1 MEELL
6 RIANE
11 DEQAFSQ
18 LFHRYRDKIFAV
30 AFKLTDSST
39 MAGEVVQEV
48 FLKVWMRR
56 DTLAGIN
63 DPESYLFIMARNC
76 VFSSLK
82 KIARRQAI
90 ESDWQSFASA
100 SENST
105 ENKLETDEYTE
116 LLRQAVE
123 ALPLQQKQVYILSHE
138 EEMTRN
144 EIAELL
150 QISPETVKT
159 HLSRAVKTV
168 RAFFTSRLGITIC
181 FLLVFFLI

>member
-1 MEELL
+1 MEEMLK
-6 RIANE
+6 IANG
-11 DEQAFSQ
+11 DEQAFAR
-18 LFHRYRDKIFAV
+18 LFHRYRDKIYSV
-30 AFKLTDSST
+30 AFKLTDSSA

-56 DTLAGIN
+56 DTLAGVSN
-63 DPESYLFIMARNC
+63 PEGYLFIMARNC

-90 ESDWQSFASA
+90 ESDWQSLANEF
-100 SENST
+100 ENST
-105 ENKLETDEYTE
+105 DDQIETDENAE
-116 LLRQAVE
+116 LLRQAID
-123 ALPLQQKQVYILSHE
+123 ALPVQQKQVYILSHE

-159 HLSRAVKTV
+159 HLSRAMKSV
-168 RAFFTSRLGITIC
+168 RTFCSSRLGITIY
-181 FLLVFFLI
+181 FLLIFFFI